1 MSNLLKANGLL
12 QRIRRDLHATTILAP
27 VLLGGAFASIPALS
41 GAAMAAAPA
50 APAAEG
56 AAPAAPAADDT
67 SPTQEVIITGT
78 QISRAGFVSPTPITS
93 VTASD
98 ITKVGSVNIA
108 DALNQIPALKPSVT
122 PSSVGNLSKLAGG
135 NYLDLRGLGYLR
147 TLTLVDGKRYVPS
160 SPEGVINTNM
170 LPQSI
175 IASVDVVTGGA
186 SAAYGSDAVSGVVNF
201 KIDNKLEGFKGSV
214 QGGMTDYHDN
224 KNYLVSVAYGSF
236 FGGGRGH
243 ILLGAEYAQNDG
255 VTDASKRA
263 YLGNKGLIANPAN
276 PNFGGT
282 DPNAPYYVKANDIR
296 AAYASE
302 GGLIDSG
309 VLRGT
314 KFDPGGG
321 TSAFVYGANLTDD
334 NTMDGGDGDPLA
346 STYVLVTPTKRYSGY
361 AGATYDVSDS
371 ITAYASFNY
380 AHSQFNERSIPS
392 DDTFTIQAD
401 NAYLPASVASAL
413 AAAGETSFDL
423 GRGSEDYGVG
433 RIIQHDY
440 TWQAVAGIKGSLGG
454 SWTFDASYD
463 YGKSRE
469 LTLFTGDVIKA
480 NRLLAIDAVKAPDGS
495 IVCRSTLTNPGNGC
509 VPLDLFGE
517 GAPSQAAINY
527 ITGTSVRDWQ
537 QKQQVG
543 DITIRGEPFSLWA
556 GPISIAVGGEWRR
569 FDVDATS
576 DPISAA
582 PNVSLFRVGNVKPY
596 SAEEEVKEGFGEIDI
611 PLAKDESWAK
621 NIDVDLAGRVTD
633 YKTSGTVETWKAG
646 VNYAVNDSIRFRATR
661 SRDIRAPNINELFA
675 AGQTLIG
682 GVNDIKAPA
691 GTSSNYS
698 VSQTTGG
705 NPFLK
710 PEKADTF
717 TGGVVFTPTF
727 VPRLSLSVDYYD
739 IKVKGAIATL
749 GAQTLVDRCNN
760 GDAASCLLVTRGSDG
775 KISGILL
782 APINFQ
788 QLVMNGIDFE
798 ASYRI
803 PLDNGAS
810 IDLHGLAGYI
820 HKLNQVG
827 QDGAVVEF
835 AGNTDQP
842 ALDGPGGTPHWK
854 MNGTVTYGT
863 DAYKVTVTER
873 YVGGGVITRDTIDD
887 GILLADNHVSGR
899 AYTDLY
905 GEVTLA
911 KTARGKV
918 VLFGVVQNL
927 FDRHPP
933 FTGYE
938 FQTARQLYDVIG
950 RDYTAGI
957 RFQF

>member
-1 MSNLLKANGLL
+1 MSQGNIEAFL
-12 QRIRRDLHATTILAP
+12 QSSRRQLRST
-27 VLLGGAFASIPALS
+27 S
-41 GAAMAAAPA
+41 AMCFAPA
-50 APAAEG
+50 MIAMLAAGAPAF
-56 AAPAAPAADDT
+56 AAPAADTPAAEAPAADT
-67 SPTQEVIITGT
+67 EIIITGT
-78 QISRAGFVSPTPITS
+78 QISRAGFVSPTPVTS
-93 VTASD
+93 VTMSD
-98 ITKVGSVNIA
+98 IQKVGSINIA
-108 DALNQIPALKPSVT
+108 DSLNQIPALKSSVT

-147 TLTLVDGKRYVPS
+147 TLTLVDGKRYIPS

-170 LPQSI
+170 LPQAI
-175 IASVDVVTGGA
+175 ISGVDVVTGGA
-186 SAAYGSDAVSGVVNF
+186 SAAYGSDAVAGVVNF
-201 KIDNKLEGFKGSV
+201 KIDNKLQGLRGSI

-224 KNYLVSVAYGSF
+224 KNYLVSLAYGTSF
-236 FGGGRGH
+236 GDDRGH
-243 ILLGAEYAQNDG
+243 LLLGAEYARNKG
-255 VTDASKRA
+255 VTDASKRK
-263 YLGNKGLIANPAN
+263 YLGNKGLITNPA
-276 PNFGGT
+276 FGVTPG
-282 DPNAPYYVKANDIR
+282 APFYVYANDIR

-314 KFDPGGG
+314 KFDAGGG
-321 TSAFVYGANLTDD
+321 TSPFKYGANLTDD

-361 AGATYDVSDS
+361 VGATYDVAND
-371 ITAYASFNY
+371 ITAYASFDY
-380 AHSQFNERSIPS
+380 AHSAFNERSIPS

-401 NAYLPASVASAL
+401 NAYLPASVRTAL
-413 AAAGETSFDL
+413 AAAGETSFAL

-433 RIIQHDY
+433 RIVQRAH
-440 TWQAVAGIKGSLGG
+440 TWQAILGVRGSIGG

-463 YGKSRE
+463 YGKSRM

-480 NRLLAIDAVKAPDGS
+480 KRLLAIDAVAGPGGT
-495 IVCRSTLTNPGNGC
+495 IVCRSTLTDPSNGC
-509 VPLDLFGE
+509 VPLNLFGE
-517 GAPSQAAINY
+517 GSPSQAAINY
-527 ITGTSVRDWQ
+527 ITGTSVRDWH

-543 DITIRGEPFSLWA
+543 DITVRGEPFSLWA
-556 GPISIAVGGEWRR
+556 GPISVAFGGEYRR
-569 FDVDATS
+569 FDVDVTS
-576 DPISAA
+576 DPISAT
-582 PNVSLFRVGNVKPY
+582 PNKSLFRVGNVKPY
-596 SAEEEVKEGFGEIDI
+596 SAKEEVKEGFAEVVI
-611 PLAKDESWAK
+611 PLAKDQSWAK

-646 VNYAVNDSIRFRATR
+646 INYAVNNSVRFRATR

-682 GVNDIKAPA
+682 GITDSKAPA
-691 GTSSNYS
+691 GTSQTYT

-717 TGGVVFTPTF
+717 TGGVVLTPTF
-727 VPRLSLSVDYYD
+727 VPRLSLSVDYYH
-739 IKVKGAIATL
+739 IKVKGAISSL
-749 GAQTLVDRCNN
+749 GAQTLVNRCNN
-760 GDAASCLLVTRGSDG
+760 GDAATCLLTPRGADG

-788 QLVMNGIDFE
+788 QLDMNGIDVE
-798 ASYRI
+798 LAYRI

-810 IDLHGLAGYI
+810 VDLHGLAGYI

-827 QDGAVVEF
+827 QNGLVTEF

-854 MNGTVTYGT
+854 ANGSVTYGT
-863 DAYKVTVTER
+863 DGYKVTVTER
-873 YVGGGVITRDTIDD
+873 YVGGGVVTYDTVD
-887 GILLADNHVSGR
+887 GGPIVADNHVSGR

-911 KTARGKV
+911 KTGRGRI
-918 VLFGVVQNL
+918 VLFGVIENL
-927 FDRHPP
+927 FGRKPP

-950 RDYTAGI
+950 RQYTGGL
-957 RFQF
+957 RFDF